1 MSLNK
6 NDLEILPLNPI
17 LYVCTYVCTYVRTAE
32 KGRTNQRTSIYIEV
46 VLELVGGSRDALRQG
61 PSNACKTL
69 QIACLEM

>member
-17 LYVCTYVCTYVRTAE
+17 LYVCTYVGTAE

-46 VLELVGGSRDALRQG
+46 VLELVGGSRDAMRQG

-69 QIACLEM
+69 